1 MEKNITDILNVLDDR
16 DNPSQRE
23 IAKETGISL
32 GLVNTLIKKCAKK
45 GLVKIERLNA
55 RNIKYILTPAGIKE
69 KTEKTLNYIKK
80 SYRAVKEIEARVLKL
95 VEENKKEEKNIY
107 LYEANREESEI
118 LDLIETIFKGNN
130 IDYEVIYDP
139 KELDSLNSEEDIL
152 YHWDLETDFSGLD
165 EVNIFRYW
173 CNFMEMTSDVIK
185 YISTKSEYDINWIL
199 YISDIK

>member
-139 KELDSLNSEEDIL
+139 KELGSLNSEEDIL
-152 YHWDLETDFSGLD
+152 YHWDLETDFSGLN
-165 EVNIFRYW
+165 EVNIFRY
-173 CNFMEMTSDVIK
+173 
-185 YISTKSEYDINWIL
+185 
-199 YISDIK
+199 